1 MDYPRTHQLEMSW
14 LELWPDG
21 PMANLKRHHI
31 GTEVVRAK
39 EYADLR
45 QTGIVDLDALLA
57 DIYAVDRRRSFIIY
71 KYFEDMRRNL
81 EQVRRV
87 LRPGGRYVVVVGNNM
102 IRKRLVPTHQFLAEI
117 AEAVGFE
124 LETYFC
130 SEVIRHFIK
139 VPRKERINDDW
150 VLVLKKRP

>member
-1 MDYPRTHQLEMSW
+1 MARWRTSSAITSAPRWSAPRNTRTYGRPA
-14 LELWPDG
+14 LWTST
-21 PMANLKRHHI
+21 RCS
-31 GTEVVRAK
+31 T
-39 EYADLR
+39 
-45 QTGIVDLDALLA
+45 
-57 DIYAVDRRRSFIIY
+57 DIYEVDRRRSFIIY

-81 EQVRRV
+81 EQVQRV
-87 LRPGGRYVVVVGNNM
+87 LRPGGRYVVVVGNNI

-150 VLVLKKRP
+150 VLVLRKRP